1 VPYEYLEHTADVA
14 IGVRAASLEEML
26 CDAARG
32 LFSIMVPAEQLSPLR
47 SVEIVLNAGS
57 VEMLLVDWLAELLAQ
72 KDLRRLLFCR
82 FAVTLECRGTAGLSL
97 RGTAWGEPLDRL
109 RHAVGA
115 EAKGISHAGL
125 LAQHERGGWVA
136 RFVVDV

>member
-47 SVEIVLNAGS
+47 PVEIVLNAGS
-57 VEMLLVDWLAELLAQ
+57 VETLLVDWLAELLAQ
-72 KDLRRLLFCR
+72 KDLRRLFFCR
-82 FAVTLECRGTAGLSL
+82 FVVTLEPRGADGLSL
-97 RGTAWGEPLDRL
+97 HGTAWGEPLDRR

-115 EAKGISHAGL
+115 EVKGISHAGL
-125 LAQHERGGWVA
+125 RVEHEGCGWVA